1 MKIIRTL
8 LVAFTVFA
16 LFYLIGA
23 FYNATFNIINW
34 SETSRFIIAFIGGV
48 YSILAVVFNLVEI
61 ED

>member
-1 MKIIRTL
+1 MKIVRTL

-34 SETSRFIIAFIGGV
+34 SEISRFIIAFVGGTF
-48 YSILAVVFNLVEI
+48 SILAGVFNLVEI
-61 ED
+61 EN